1 MQPDVRTE
9 DSRMVGFLKPIG
21 IGLVI
26 AGAFVVTYLV
36 ALHKPAPH
44 RLPVAVVAPAPAVAQ
59 IRRAVG
65 TKPGDPLDLRTA
77 TDPQQARHQLETGQV
92 VGVYLPGGDHSR
104 LWVAS
109 AQGLAVSQ
117 TVTGIF
123 TSVAAGSRLEVVDVV
138 PLTREDPRGLS
149 LFYLVFGITLGAFIF
164 GQTSH
169 LYGKRLSASGK
180 LIQALSFAVP
190 LGLTGAMIAHTWLA
204 VLPGPLLAIA
214 GVLALLALA
223 AGLFT
228 LALTELFGDPGIAVA
243 TLVAVILGNVV
254 AGGATPTYFLPDG
267 FRQLTPALPSG
278 AATQALRHL
287 AYFDPAAA
295 TRPVLVLAA
304 WAATSAVVIAVLARR
319 RRASH
324 RLAAVQPQPVGASD
338 RVPPVEPPARLLAAP
353 IATGSATA
361 PARPDTG
368 PHHT

>member
-1 MQPDVRTE
+1 MSTE
-9 DSRMVGFLKPIG
+9 DSRIVGFLKPIG

-36 ALHKPAPH
+36 ALHKPTAH
-44 RLPVAVVAPAPAVAQ
+44 GLPVAVVAPAPAVAQ
-59 IRRAVG
+59 IRQAVG
-65 TKPGDPLDLRTA
+65 VTTGGPLDLRA
-77 TDPQQARHQLETGQV
+77 AVGPQEARHQLKTGQV
-92 VGVYLPGGDHSR
+92 VGVYLPGAGQSW

-123 TSVAAGSRLEVVDVV
+123 TGVSDATGSRLEVVDVV
-138 PLTREDPRGLS
+138 PLARGDPRGLS

-169 LYGKRLSASGK
+169 LYAKRLSASGK

-190 LGLTGAMIAHTWLA
+190 LGLTGAVIAHTWLR
-204 VLPGPLLAIA
+204 VQPGPLLTIA

-228 LALTELFGDPGIAVA
+228 IALTELFGDPGIAVA

-254 AGGATPTYFLPDG
+254 AGGATPVYFLPAG
-267 FRQLTPALPSG
+267 FRHLTPALPSG

-287 AYFDPAAA
+287 AYFDPGAAA
-295 TRPVLVLAA
+295 RPVLVLAA
-304 WAATSAVVIAVLARR
+304 WAAVSAVVTAVLARR
-319 RRASH
+319 RRAPH
-324 RLAAVQPQPVGASD
+324 RLAANQPHPVDASRHVQP
-338 RVPPVEPPARLLAAP
+338 VESPARLPAATT
-353 IATGSATA
+353 AAGSANA
-361 PARPDTG
+361 PARPDAG
-368 PHHT
+368 PHHS